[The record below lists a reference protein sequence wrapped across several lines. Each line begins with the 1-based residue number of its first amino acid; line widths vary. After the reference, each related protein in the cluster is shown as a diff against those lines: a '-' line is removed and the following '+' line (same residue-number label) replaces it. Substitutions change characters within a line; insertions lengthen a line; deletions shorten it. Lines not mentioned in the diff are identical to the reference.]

1 MNKKMDLEKT
11 PLPKLFFSF
20 AIPSTLSMLVMS
32 LYTIADGVFITR
44 GVGSAGIAAVNIG
57 YPIINFTVA
66 LSLMFGIGGA
76 TLIAFKKDDVEHQNK
91 CFSHTILLNI
101 VVYAIVAIAI
111 FVFTN
116 PLMMAMGA
124 NEELLPMIKGYMY
137 PCTISTFFL
146 MMSMSL
152 NAVVRND
159 NAPRRAMV
167 SMFIGAGLNIVLDYI
182 FIFKFNFGIVG
193 GAVATAISQ
202 VVSALYLCGHFI
214 GSTFRFEM
222 SWKKLDFRL
231 LKRILSIGFPSF
243 VLEFAVAVITVL
255 FNIAFMNAAG
265 VFGTAAYSIIAYSFM
280 FFRMLFTG
288 LSQGIQ
294 PIVSYNYGIKNLKRV
309 RDTFIFA
316 HKVCFITSIASL
328 LFVIFFSGSVAR
340 IFTHEP
346 DLIAE
351 CAKGFILYSIAISF
365 LGFNFVNIAYLQ
377 AVDNPMV
384 SNIIC
389 MARSFLFVFIAL
401 AILPDLTEKLFG
413 SKTDGIWVSLPFADF
428 ITAIL
433 TVPFLKRFTM
443 KYILKP

>member
-91 CFSHTILLNI
+91 CFSHIILLNI

-167 SMFIGAGLNIVLDYI
+167 SMFIGAGLNIVLD
-182 FIFKFNFGIVG
+182 
-193 GAVATAISQ
+193 
-202 VVSALYLCGHFI
+202 
-214 GSTFRFEM
+214 
-222 SWKKLDFRL
+222 
-231 LKRILSIGFPSF
+231 LS
-243 VLEFAVAVITVL
+243 
-255 FNIAFMNAAG
+255 
-265 VFGTAAYSIIAYSFM
+265 
-280 FFRMLFTG
+280 
-288 LSQGIQ
+288 
-294 PIVSYNYGIKNLKRV
+294 
-309 RDTFIFA
+309 
-316 HKVCFITSIASL
+316 
-328 LFVIFFSGSVAR
+328 
-340 IFTHEP
+340 
-346 DLIAE
+346 LIH
-351 CAKGFILYSIAISF
+351 I
-365 LGFNFVNIAYLQ
+365 
-377 AVDNPMV
+377 
-384 SNIIC
+384 
-389 MARSFLFVFIAL
+389 
-401 AILPDLTEKLFG
+401 
-413 SKTDGIWVSLPFADF
+413 
-428 ITAIL
+428 
-433 TVPFLKRFTM
+433 
-443 KYILKP
+443 

>member
-11 PLPKLFFSF
+11 PLAKLFFSF

-76 TLIAFKKDDVEHQNK
+76 TLIAFKKDDIEHQNK
-91 CFSHTILLNI
+91 CFSHIILLNI
-101 VVYAIVAIAI
+101 VVYAIVATAI

-124 NEELLPMIKGYMY
+124 NEELLPMVKGYMY

-182 FIFKFNFGIVG
+182 FIFQLNFGIVG

-202 VVSALYLCGHFI
+202 IISALYLCGHFI

-255 FNIAFMNAAG
+255 FNIAFMEAAG
-265 VFGTAAYSIIAYSFM
+265 VFGTAAYSIICYSFM
-280 FFRMLFTG
+280 FYRMLFTG

-309 RDTFIFA
+309 REMFKFA
-316 HKVCFITSIASL
+316 HKMCFGTSIAAL
-328 LFVIFFSGSVAR
+328 IFVFLFSGFVAR

-346 DLIAE
+346 DLVVE
-351 CAKGFILYSIAISF
+351 CTKGLILYSIAVSF

-377 AVDNPMV
+377 AIDNPMV

-389 MARSFLFVFIAL
+389 MARSFVFVFVAL
-401 AILPDLTEKLFG
+401 AILPDFTEKFFD
-413 SKTDGIWVSLPFADF
+413 SRTDGIWVSLPFADF

-433 TVPFLKRFTM
+433 TLPFLKRFTM
-443 KYILKP
+443 KYVMKE